1 MSGQQVMLCAIVCTI
16 EPASRSQ
23 CDNRVVA
30 YDVKSDRIQA
40 AARILVVDDED
51 SVRRMLATWLRLWAH
66 DVIDVNSAE
75 AALRA
80 MEANPAEILLINLIM
95 PVRSGRWL
103 IERVR
108 ERWPLAA
115 IIAQSG
121 TLEDTVIASAMQA
134 GAIAFLPKPFTREML
149 HQVLEQALSRIT
161 PVHSVAS

>member
-1 MSGQQVMLCAIVCTI
+1 M
-16 EPASRSQ
+16 
-23 CDNRVVA
+23 A
-30 YDVKSDRIQA
+30 YDVTPGRIQT

-51 SVRRMLATWLRLWAH
+51 SVRRMLATWLRLWAR

-80 MEANPAEILLINLIM
+80 MEANPADILLIDLIM

-121 TLEDTVIASAMQA
+121 TIEETVIASAMHA

-149 HQVLEQALSRIT
+149 YQALEQALGSIT
-161 PVHSVAS
+161 PLRSAAS